1 MAKFGKLIDKR
12 AISMILSSCSGN
24 LLWNCEFR
32 ITVINHYVRLSK
44 KSSGHLC

>member
-1 MAKFGKLIDKR
+1 MAKFCKLVDKR
-12 AISMILSSCSGN
+12 VISMVLSSCPGN
-24 LLWNCEFR
+24 PLWNCEFK